1 MIMTTANTV
10 FPYTLPE
17 GHEVEYMGWCGVHP
31 WHRVDTIDSYCGPG
45 SERFYGRFDTESYFQ
60 RYDRFRP
67 DTLVGRVC
75 PPGSC
80 KEEVDPLIDD
90 ALAQKLNFPW
100 MILNRDHTIR
110 IPLDQTIAM
119 AQRAIDEGL
128 AELTEERRRRYL
140 SATSEL
146 CLPLFPS
153 GEYHRITLE
162 KGKLRLNDD
171 ETAMEAIARYG
182 NWYGVA
188 PRLDEVHTASEVKAY
203 RDCGLV
209 AGGALEQD
217 TPAIWKKLLPYIRD
231 GRIRCADLQ
240 ATYCHWDT
248 LACLDRVN
256 ACRSFRRLITREGW
270 PVAYAAEA
278 VQFMVSLHFVAGDTD
293 YDVGEELVAARP
305 VFEEFLAHYPDMW
318 DCVTGEAE
326 FALWHMGRLSWEEY
340 CARYKPA
347 VHGIIE
353 TLGLL
358 DVQGALRWFR
368 EYDRVRCGV
377 FDNIDW
383 DYDIF
388 DRIDVG
394 EDDAV
399 RSIDDLFE
407 NDCDDVVS
415 MPNPMG
421 WNVTLDPKVALAA
434 VKRLG
439 VCLAECPDRETAYT
453 RFAEEHARIA
463 EQERTVI
470 LQRLLYEALDLEV
483 GSYAIREF
491 QGGRPFLD
499 ERIRDLELR
508 AGRLIDELEKAPQ
521 GTIVDRIERDLLFV
535 CVEAMVGMPVVTR
548 MGGTVGKDLRYRVEV
563 PGGSYEIAEKRLGID
578 QMRQDQ
584 PGMERVLAQLDNEG
598 WEVLWDALE
607 SLWEC
612 VLVGDCDIKLWADAP
627 LIGPSLKT
635 EEGRTAAFVALLHC
649 RIKELAKHVTN
660 VSNGRLSVKG
670 TYSWTLRL
678 FEPLDE
684 GLEELGMPSTG
695 LGRRLHAIYEN

>member
-1 MIMTTANTV
+1 
-10 FPYTLPE
+10 
-17 GHEVEYMGWCGVHP
+17 
-31 WHRVDTIDSYCGPG
+31 
-45 SERFYGRFDTESYFQ
+45 
-60 RYDRFRP
+60 
-67 DTLVGRVC
+67 
-75 PPGSC
+75 
-80 KEEVDPLIDD
+80 
-90 ALAQKLNFPW
+90 

-110 IPLDQTIAM
+110 IPLDQMIAR

-209 AGGALEQD
+209 AGGALEPDTPAIWKKLLPYIRDGRIRCADLQATYCHWDTLYRDCGLVAGGALEPD

-256 ACRSFRRLITREGW
+256 ACRSFRRLITQEGW

-353 TLGLL
+353 ALGLL

-407 NDCDDVVS
+407 KGALRWFREYDRVRCGVFDNIDWDYDIFDRIDVGEDDAVRSIDDLFESDCDDAVS
-415 MPNPMG
+415 MPSPMG

-434 VKRLG
+434 VTRLG
-439 VCLAECPDRETAYT
+439 ACLAECPDRETAYT

-463 EQERTVI
+463 EQERAAI

-483 GSYAIREF
+483 GSYAIRGF

-535 CVEAMVGMPVVTR
+535 CVEAMVGVPMITR
-548 MGGTVGKDLRYRVEV
+548 MGGTAGKDLRYRVEV

-612 VLVGDCDIKLWADAP
+612 VLVGDCDIKPWADAP

-649 RIKELAKHVTN
+649 GIKDLAKHAT
-660 VSNGRLSVKG
+660 NGRLSVKG

-695 LGRRLHAIYEN
+695 LGRRLRAIYEN